1 MAGSRRLAHPT
12 LAEHWAAQPATCR
25 GHIWQPE
32 PSPHREA
39 EVSHSVGID
48 GVEPDGIQGRAP
60 IVDHAVGDRVDSAGR
75 YPVLVV
81 TSEHLMTTAVSAM
94 ERSAK

>member
-1 MAGSRRLAHPT
+1 M
-12 LAEHWAAQPATCR
+12 
-25 GHIWQPE
+25 
-32 PSPHREA
+32 
-39 EVSHSVGID
+39 VGID

-81 TSEHLMTTAVSAM
+81 TSEHLMTTAVPAQCAAVGLLD
-94 ERSAK
+94 RVQ